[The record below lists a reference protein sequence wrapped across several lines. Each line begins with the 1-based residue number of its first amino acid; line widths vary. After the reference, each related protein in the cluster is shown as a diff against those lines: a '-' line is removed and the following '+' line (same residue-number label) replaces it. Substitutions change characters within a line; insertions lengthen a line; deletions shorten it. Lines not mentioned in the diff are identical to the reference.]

1 MAEQR
6 LEIKDDGDDRND
18 WETLQMTELSFNN
31 VW

>member
-18 WETLQMTELSFNN
+18 WKTLQMTEWSFDN